1 MTGGGIFPALAVL
14 QALGDKAQE
23 VLWIGSES
31 GMEQTITAKYQIPFK
46 AIPAA
51 GLHGV
56 GLRQLPA
63 NLSRLWRGWKQAKR
77 AIVNFQPDVMFFTGG
92 YLAGP
97 VALAGRRIPKV
108 AFIPD
113 IEPGLALRFL
123 IRMADSI
130 TAATKD
136 TLAFLTRKENVDIT
150 GYPVRADFCKWSKT
164 EAKKV
169 LDLHARKPVVLVVGG
184 SSGARSMNN
193 AVFAQLEELLQIAQ
207 IIHISGKVHWQ
218 DANKIKN
225 ALPVQV
231 RQDYHVFS
239 FLEDEMGAALA
250 SADLAVSRAG
260 ASSLGELPFF
270 GLPAILVPYPHAWR
284 YQKTNAEYLV
294 KKGAAVLLP
303 DENLEQDLLAT
314 ITNLLANPQHLER
327 MSKSMQALSKPDAAK
342 KIAQIIVQTANIKK
356 EMQTL

>member
-150 GYPVRADFCKWSKT
+150 GYPVRADFRKWSKT

-184 SSGARSMNN
+184 SSGARSINN

-239 FLEDEMGAALA
+239 FLEDK
-250 SADLAVSRAG
+250 
-260 ASSLGELPFF
+260 
-270 GLPAILVPYPHAWR
+270 I
-284 YQKTNAEYLV
+284 EYLV

-342 KIAQIIVQTANIKK
+342 KIAQIIIQTANIKK
-356 EMQTL
+356 EVQTL